1 VYFGC
6 LCPKRGEGFVLK
18 KHLAERPFPAWGNAF
33 SLVLP
38 KFNLKAHDGQTSA
51 PEIRGIGPIYGRGC
65 SGIDTQ
71 LGIRN

>member
-18 KHLAERPFPAWGNAF
+18 KHLAERPFSAWGNAF

-38 KFNLKAHDGQTSA
+38 IFNLKAQEGQTSA
-51 PEIRGIGPIYGRGC
+51 PEIRGVGPIYGRGC
-65 SGIDTQ
+65 SGIDTE
-71 LGIRN
+71 ISV